1 MTIRVL
7 VADDHDLVRM
17 GITRMLADVDGIDV
31 VGEATSGEEALKLCR
46 ELAPQVVLMDI
57 KMPGIGGLEATRKM
71 AYQFP
76 DVRVV
81 VVTACDDDPFPSRL
95 LKAGASGFVT
105 KGTALSEMVLA
116 IKTAAAG
123 KRYICPQVA
132 QQMALKSYDEEHKDN
147 PFDALSERE
156 LQICM
161 MVINCEKVQ
170 EISDKLHL
178 SPKTVNSY
186 RYRIFEKLG
195 IGGDV
200 ELTRLAIR
208 HGMLDAEAT

>member
-1 MTIRVL
+1 
-7 VADDHDLVRM
+7 M

-31 VGEATSGEEALKLCR
+31 VGEATTGEEALKLCR
-46 ELAPQVVLMDI
+46 ELTPQVVLMDI